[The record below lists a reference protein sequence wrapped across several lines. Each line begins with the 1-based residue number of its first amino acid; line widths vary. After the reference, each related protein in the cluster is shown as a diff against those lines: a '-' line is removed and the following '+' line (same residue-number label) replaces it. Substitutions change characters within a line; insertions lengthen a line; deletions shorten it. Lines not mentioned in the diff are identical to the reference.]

1 MKRIIIILLSI
12 LLLTGCRANSDEP
25 IVSDQ
30 NITPNLM
37 TTSDNDLYFY
47 YVVDRDT
54 HVVYLVFDAYRRA
67 GITALLKADGTPT
80 LAEDLGIR
88 VD

>member
-1 MKRIIIILLSI
+1 MKKLIVILLSM
-12 LLLTGCRANSDEP
+12 LLLTGCVNNDHKA

-37 TTSDNDLYFY
+37 SMSDEGLRFY
-47 YVVDRDT
+47 YVVDRNT
-54 HVVYLVFDAYRRA
+54 HVVYLAFDALYRA
-67 GITALLKADGTPT
+67 GITPLLKADGTPT
-80 LAEDLGIR
+80 LAEDLGIK

>member
-1 MKRIIIILLSI
+1 MKRIMIILLSM
-12 LLLTGCRANSDEP
+12 LLLTGCMANVDEP

-47 YVVDRDT
+47 YVVDRNT
-54 HVVYLVFDAYRRA
+54 HVVYLAFDAFRRA
-67 GITALLKADGTPT
+67 GITVLLNADGTPV
-80 LAEDLGIR
+80 LAEDLGIT